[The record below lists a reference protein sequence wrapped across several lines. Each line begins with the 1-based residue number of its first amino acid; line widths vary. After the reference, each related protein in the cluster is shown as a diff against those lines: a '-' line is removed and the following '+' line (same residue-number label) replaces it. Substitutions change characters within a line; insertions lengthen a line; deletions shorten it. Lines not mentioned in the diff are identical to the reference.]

1 MVAMATLVW
10 IGVAQAQE
18 PSALTCA
25 DFRPTEAAKERF
37 PDLIGACEAVVE
49 RNGELYGKFTAIVRR
64 ASSRSVTLFIPAVDR
79 TFSIEPQPDARV
91 EIGGR
96 KYRPRELTRGQE
108 IRIYLAASEF
118 AEPDIDE
125 VAFVTEEELIIE
137 HTVMPIEALPTT
149 ASLWPTVGLGSLMLI
164 GIAASIR
171 GGRAAIRGGRAALRK
186 G

>member
-1 MVAMATLVW
+1 MRLISAMVAMATLVW
-10 IGVAQAQE
+10 IGASNAQE

-25 DFRPTEAAKERF
+25 DFRPTEAAMERF
-37 PDLIGACEAVVE
+37 PELIGACESVVE

-79 TFSIEPQPDARV
+79 TFSVEPQPDARV

-96 KYRPRELTRGQE
+96 KYRPRELNRGQE
-108 IRIYLAASEF
+108 IHIYLATSEF

-137 HTVMPIEALPTT
+137 HTVMPVEALPTT
-149 ASLWPTVGLGSLMLI
+149 ASLWPGLALGSVVLLGI
-164 GIAASIR
+164 GAIIRRIR
-171 GGRAAIRGGRAALRK
+171 GR
-186 G
+186 